1 MTKRSGVVRD
11 RVDAHAVRGVPNG
24 AVAQARP
31 PDVGIADSGHAS
43 AGRDQAEQ
51 KRVQQDR
58 STDFP
63 VSMEAVVGEKLRVVP
78 IDPKLSAWAGYDVLA
93 PGGRA
98 GSLGPGGGAELARM
112 ECAEGAWCLKK
123 RRRLGWEL
131 LIESADGR
139 HVGWYSGRR
148 WLPGGTISLT
158 DGTQVDL
165 RRLLNGRW
173 RLQTTGARQRL
184 VDIRTSYRPL
194 MTLTI
199 RSFPAEITEAHLV
212 ILTAC
217 GVLML
222 ERMAPPVVFVG
233 GGGLG

>member
-1 MTKRSGVVRD
+1 MSERWGVASE
-11 RVDAHAVRGVPNG
+11 RVDTHPVRGAPIG

-31 PDVGIADSGHAS
+31 RDVGIAESGHAIV
-43 AGRDQAEQ
+43 GRDHGEQ
-51 KRVQQDR
+51 ERARPDR

-63 VSMEAVVGEKLRVVP
+63 VSMEAAVGERLRVAP
-78 IDPKLSAWAGYDVLA
+78 IDPKRSAWVGYDVLA
-93 PGGRA
+93 SGGRA
-98 GSLGPGGGAELARM
+98 GWLGPGGRAELARM

-148 WLPGGTISLT
+148 GLPGGTISLT

-165 RRLLNGRW
+165 RRLLSGGW
-173 RLQTTGARQRL
+173 KLQTTDARERL
-184 VDIRTSYRPL
+184 ADMRRSHRLL
-194 MTLTI
+194 MSLTI
-199 RSFPAEITEAHLV
+199 RSLPAEMPEAHLV

-217 GVLML
+217 AVVML
-222 ERMAPPVVFVG
+222 ERMAPPLVDVG
-233 GGGLG
+233 GVGLG